1 MSSKYILLGLGVTL
15 ALLSGAGGATAAV
28 AGGEGDAGIQTQK
41 AVPFQILVNHL
52 GYDTQ
57 GSKRFVVQSAGEIEL
72 SGFQVLDGDGNVAFE
87 GDLTKT
93 GKVDGWQGRFF
104 HQGDFS
110 TLTKPG
116 RYQIKV
122 KGLSSERFLLGERLL
137 PEACLSDLLYYF
149 RIQRSSGAYDKADR
163 ALGFFGEP
171 QRGRVDVHGGW
182 FDASGDVSKYLSHLS
197 EANYMNPQQTPMAV
211 WCFMQSI
218 DLLRIQKSQ
227 RLQSVIPM
235 LREEALYG
243 ADFLMRMQD
252 PSGYFYTSIHDSCS
266 KDPAQREICGY
277 KGLSHAK
284 HGETKAG
291 IREGGG
297 MAIAALARVSKLKQS
312 GDFTPAQ
319 YLAAAE
325 KGFVHLTRHNLE
337 YIDDHQE
344 NILDDYCGLLAA
356 TELYSVTMNP
366 LYLQAAR
373 SRAES
378 LAGRLAKDER
388 YAGWWRADAVGAR
401 PFFHAADAGLPV
413 VALCRYQQIE
423 SDAGRKAAAGAAVTE
438 SLRFE
443 LALTKEVA
451 NPFGYARQYIKDPD
465 GKRGAF
471 FIPHRNETGYWWSGE
486 NARLASLASAALMGG
501 SCTPPEM
508 TAELKAYGRNQVN
521 WILGLNPYDLCMM
534 QGKGRNNPAGYEG
547 GAPSPPGG
555 ICNGITSGV
564 EDEHDIAFLPAPY
577 AQRGDWSWRWNEQW
591 IPHAAWMI
599 LALAAES
606 ADDPV
611 EGKRNTVLLDGTWQV
626 AEGAMNDV
634 PTDFGHT
641 VPVPGL
647 VDMARPEFEEVGV
660 KSARREV
667 FWYRRTFT
675 LTGPL
680 PAVATLKVGKAM
692 FGSRVWLN
700 GKLLGE
706 YLPSFTPGYFEA
718 KAALQEGTNELL
730 IRVGAD
736 RAAVPAAMPTG
747 FDYEKERYIPGIFDS
762 VELVLTGMPHL
773 RNVQVVP
780 DVANQRAQVRLWL
793 QHGTVG
799 EVTVEVCEVKSKRV
813 VGKSSARLT
822 AAPEQVLDLTVPL
835 AACQL
840 WTPESP
846 FLYELTAR
854 TSGDVFATRF
864 GMREFKFD
872 PVTGRAVLNGKPYFM
887 RGSNITLYRFF
898 EDPARGGL
906 PWNPDWVRRLHR
918 RVKDM
923 HWNSLRYCIG
933 FPPEFWYRIADE
945 EGILIQDEFPIWS
958 GKFDAGELA
967 GEFRQ
972 WLEERWNH
980 PSVVIWDAC
989 NETNVP
995 ETGLAIQRVRGLDL
1009 SNRPWDNGWGP
1020 PGEPGDCHE
1029 AHPYHFYDAKAR
1041 LADLATADPSGDSV
1055 FNSNGHRNNGTHAVI
1070 INEYGWLWL
1079 NRDGSPTTLTHKLYQ
1094 NMLGKDATSGQRRH
1108 RYARYLAADTEFWR
1122 SHRKLAGVLHFT
1134 ALGYSRPA
1142 GATSDHWLDVNKLEW
1157 EPEFYNYVRDAF
1169 APVGVMI
1176 DAWEETY
1183 PAGQSREFPVA
1194 VINDLYAEWKGAV
1207 RVRLLRDGA
1216 TVLEKFQPCEV
1227 PALGRTQL
1235 AFPIDLPASPGNYQ
1249 LEATLIQPGAAPV
1262 RSLRDFQLK

>member
-1 MSSKYILLGLGVTL
+1 ML
-15 ALLSGAGGATAAV
+15 ALLSGAGGAPATL
-28 AGGEGDAGIQTQK
+28 AGGEGDAGIQTLK

-57 GSKRFVVQSAGEIEL
+57 GSKRFVVQSAGDIEL
-72 SGFQVLDGDGNVAFE
+72 PGFQVLDGDGNVAFE
-87 GDLTKT
+87 GSLTKT

-110 TLTKPG
+110 ALIKPG
-116 RYQIKV
+116 RYQIEV
-122 KGLSSERFLLGERLL
+122 KGRHSEHFLFGERLL

-163 ALGFFGEP
+163 ALAVFGGP

-218 DLLRIQKSQ
+218 DLLRTQKSQ

-235 LREEALYG
+235 LREESLYG

-284 HGETKAG
+284 HGETQAG

-297 MAIAALARVSKLKQS
+297 MAIAALARVSTLKQS

-325 KGFVHLTRHNLE
+325 KGFLHLTRHNLE

-356 TELYSVTMNP
+356 TELYSVTKNM

-423 SDAGRKAAAGAAVTE
+423 SDAGHKAAVGAAVTE

-486 NARLASLASAALMGG
+486 NARLASLASAALMGR

-508 TAELKAYGRNQVN
+508 TPELKAYGRNQVN
-521 WILGLNPYDLCMM
+521 WIFGLNPYDLCMM
-534 QGKGRNNPAGYEG
+534 QGKGRNNPASYEG

-577 AQRGDWSWRWNEQW
+577 GQRGDWSWRWSEQW
-591 IPHAAWMI
+591 IPHASWMI

-611 EGKRNTVLLDGTWQV
+611 EAKRKTVLLDGAWQV

-634 PTDFGHT
+634 PKDFGHT

-647 VDMARPEFEEVGV
+647 VDMTRPAFEEVGV
-660 KSARREV
+660 KSARREA
-667 FWYRRTFT
+667 FWYRRTFS
-675 LTGPL
+675 LVGPL

-692 FGSRVWLN
+692 FGSRVMLN
-700 GKLLGE
+700 GCLLGDH
-706 YLPSFTPGYFEA
+706 LPCFTAGLFNA
-718 KAALQEGTNELL
+718 RDALKSGDNELL

-736 RAAVPAAMPTG
+736 RSAVPAPVPTG

-762 VELVLTGMPHL
+762 VELVLTGTPHL
-773 RNVQVVP
+773 GNVQVVP

-793 QHGTVG
+793 KHGAVG

-822 AAPEQVLDLTVPL
+822 AAPGQVLDLTVPL

-854 TSGDVFATRF
+854 TSGDEFTTRF

-872 PVTGRAVLNGKPYFM
+872 PATGRAVLNGKPYFM

-898 EDPARGGL
+898 EDPARGDL
-906 PWNPDWVRRLHR
+906 PWNPDWVRRLHQ

-958 GKFDAGELA
+958 GKFDADELV

-980 PSVVIWDAC
+980 PGVVIWDAC

-1020 PGEPGDCHE
+1020 PGELGDCHE

-1041 LADLATADPSGDSV
+1041 LADLVTADPSGDSV
-1055 FNSNGHRNNGTHAVI
+1055 FNSNSHRNKGKHAVI

-1079 NRDGSPTTLTHKLYQ
+1079 NRDGSPTTLTQKLYQ

-1169 APVGVMI
+1169 APVGIMI
-1176 DAWEETY
+1176 DAWEDTY

-1207 RVRLLRDGA
+1207 RVRLLRDGT
-1216 TVLEKFQPCEV
+1216 TVLEKSQPCEV

-1235 AFPIDLPASPGNYQ
+1235 AFPIDLPAPPGNYQ
-1249 LEATLIQPGAAPV
+1249 LEAALIQPGAAPV